1 MAEQTTH
8 LDPSPAVP
16 APRSDDD
23 SAATAVA
30 EDVVAPLSRLGV
42 ADVDRA
48 GGKGANLGEMLTA
61 GFPVPDGFVVLSGAF
76 RAAMSTADATG
87 ELERLNK
94 EALAAAR
101 LEASGSVSRLPLC
114 SHRLQDGVRRA
125 GLPAVLV
132 RAVADAYERLGHNQ
146 AVAVRS
152 SAVGEDSAE
161 TSYAGMNASFT
172 NVRGEPALGA
182 SIVECWASVFTP
194 RAVTYR
200 AEHGKTEL
208 PDIAVV
214 VQRMVSAEK
223 AGVAFTAD
231 PVSGRR
237 DRVVVEAAWGQ
248 GEVVVSGRVEPDT
261 YVLDPDGPRLIDS
274 HRGTQTAKI
283 VAAPGGGDRA
293 LPVAP
298 SQSGTVLGREE
309 AEAVA
314 ALALRV
320 QAHYGRPQ
328 DVEWVAS
335 GGELF
340 VVQTRPITTLPDAG
354 PAPTESRAAA
364 GEGALAGAGPATA
377 PVLRGLA
384 ASPGRASGRVRVLRS
399 PADGGR
405 LLNGEV
411 LVAPLTNPDWMPTVR
426 RAAALVTDTGGITC
440 HAAIVARE
448 LGVPAVVGTRSG
460 TQILKDGEEVTVDGT
475 TGQVLR
481 GHPAAAAQ
489 TTITPTAGPVAS
501 RPAASEPPPETV
513 ATGLY
518 VNLADAAKAPEAAAL
533 PVDGV
538 GLLRAE
544 LLLTGALKGRH
555 PSAMIAAG
563 ESEQVVFDLTES
575 VGAIA
580 RAFHPR
586 PVVYR
591 AADLRSNEFRGLEG
605 GEAYEPAEDNP
616 MIGYRGCYRYVH
628 DPSFFQLELAALAR
642 VRDQFP
648 GVGLMIPFV
657 RTRWELEACLALV
670 DDSPLGRQRGLRR
683 WVMAEVPSVA
693 YWLPEYIGLG
703 VDGVSIGSND
713 LTQLVLGVDRD
724 SADLAELFDEADPAV
739 LAVIDQVIATARRM
753 GIPSSL
759 CGQAPSRQ
767 PAFVEHLVRAG
778 ITSVSVEPAAV
789 AATHRALASAER
801 RVLLEAARRTGVG
814 GEGSR

>member
-1 MAEQTTH
+1 VE
-8 LDPSPAVP
+8 
-16 APRSDDD
+16 
-23 SAATAVA
+23 
-30 EDVVAPLSRLGV
+30 PLSRLRL
-42 ADVDRA
+42 ADVQRA
-48 GGKGANLGEMLTA
+48 GGKGANLGEMLGA

-76 RAAMSTADATG
+76 RAAMETAGVTK
-87 ELERLNK
+87 ELVRLNK

-101 LEASGSVSRLPLC
+101 HEAAGAAVSRLPLC
-114 SHRLQDGVRRA
+114 CRRLQDTVRQA
-125 GLPAVLV
+125 GLPADL
-132 RAVADAYERLGHNQ
+132 AGAITDAYQRLGADP

-152 SAVGEDSAE
+152 SAIGEDSAE

-172 NVRGEPALGA
+172 NVRGDPALVA
-182 SIVECWASVFTP
+182 SVVECWASAFTP

-200 AEHGKTEL
+200 AEHGKAEL

-214 VQRMVSAEK
+214 VQLMISAEK

-237 DRVVVEAAWGQ
+237 DRVLVEAAWGQ

-261 YVLDPDGPRLIDS
+261 YHLDPDGPRLISS
-274 HRGTQTAKI
+274 HRGMQTSKI

-293 LPVAP
+293 LPLAP
-298 SQSGTVLGREE
+298 SQSGTVLSQEE

-328 DVEWVAS
+328 DLEWVVS
-335 GGELF
+335 GADLF
-340 VVQTRPITTLPDAG
+340 VVQTRPITTLPEVM
-354 PAPTESRAAA
+354 PAATLS
-364 GEGALAGAGPATA
+364 GAGGTTAPESQPPTA

-384 ASPGRASGRVRVLRS
+384 ASPGRASGRVRVLHS
-399 PADGGR
+399 PAEGGR
-405 LLNGEV
+405 LRNGEV
-411 LVAPLTNPDWMPTVR
+411 LVAPLTNPDWMPAVR

-448 LGVPAVVGTRSG
+448 LGVPAVVGTRAG
-460 TQILKDGEEVTVDGT
+460 TRTLNDGDEVTVDGN
-475 TGQVLR
+475 TGQVWPGRLESAPR
-481 GHPAAAAQ
+481 APAAAVSVV
-489 TTITPTAGPVAS
+489 TTTGRASDEAPVEA
-501 RPAASEPPPETV
+501 V
-513 ATGLY
+513 ATGVY
-518 VNLADAAKAPEAAAL
+518 VNLADPGQASTVAGL

-544 LLLTGALKGRH
+544 LLLTRALKNRH
-555 PSAMIAAG
+555 PSALIAAG
-563 ESEQVVFDLTES
+563 EAEQVVTDLAAS
-575 VGAIA
+575 VADIA

-591 AADLRSNEFRGLEG
+591 TADLRSNEFRGLAG
-605 GEAYEPAEDNP
+605 GTEYEPVEDNP

-628 DPSFFQLELAALAR
+628 DPSFFRLELAALAR
-642 VRDQFP
+642 VREELP
-648 GVGLMIPFV
+648 GVALMIPFV

-693 YWLPEYIGLG
+693 YWLPQYIGLG

-739 LAVIDQVIATARRM
+739 LAVIDAVIATARRM
-753 GIPSSL
+753 GVPSSL
-759 CGQAPSRQ
+759 CGQAPSRR

-789 AATHRALASAER
+789 PAARRALAAAER
-801 RVLLEAARRTGVG
+801 RVLLEAARRG
-814 GEGSR
+814 GAGDAGSR

>member
-1 MAEQTTH
+1 MVDQTTH
-8 LDPSPAVP
+8 LDPSPPVP
-16 APRSDDD
+16 APRSDAAA
-23 SAATAVA
+23 SAPATADADTVQ
-30 EDVVAPLSRLGV
+30 PLARLGL
-42 ADVDRA
+42 ADVQRA
-48 GGKGANLGEMLTA
+48 GGKGANLGEMLGA

-76 RAAMSTADATG
+76 RAAMEAAGVTH
-87 ELERLNK
+87 ELLRLNK

-101 LEASGSVSRLPLC
+101 HDAAGATASRLPLC
-114 SHRLQDGVRRA
+114 CRHLQAVVGRA
-125 GLPAVLV
+125 GLPADVAA
-132 RAVADAYERLGHNQ
+132 AVGAAYQRLGADP

-152 SAVGEDSAE
+152 SAIGEDSAE

-172 NVRGEPALGA
+172 NVRGDPALAA
-182 SIVECWASVFTP
+182 SVVECWASAFTP
-194 RAVTYR
+194 RAITYR
-200 AEHGKTEL
+200 AEHARAEL

-214 VQRMVSAEK
+214 VQLMISAEK

-237 DRVVVEAAWGQ
+237 DRVLVEAAWGQ

-261 YVLDPDGPRLIDS
+261 YVVDPDGPRLVS
-274 HRGTQTAKI
+274 VRRGMQTSKI
-283 VAAPGGGDRA
+283 GAAPGGGDRA
-293 LPVAP
+293 LPLAP
-298 SQSGTVLGREE
+298 SQSGAVLSQEE
-309 AEAVA
+309 AETIA

-328 DVEWVAS
+328 DLEWVIS
-335 GGELF
+335 DGQLF
-340 VVQTRPITTLPDAG
+340 LVQTRPITTLSDADTG
-354 PAPTESRAAA
+354 PTSSAPEDAEHPATES
-364 GEGALAGAGPATA
+364 ATA

-384 ASPGRASGRVRVLRS
+384 ASPGRATGRVRVLHS
-399 PADGGR
+399 PAEGSR

-411 LVAPLTNPDWMPTVR
+411 LVAPLTNPDWMPAVR
-426 RAAALVTDTGGITC
+426 RAAALVTDTGGVTC

-460 TQILKDGEEVTVDGT
+460 TRSLHDGDEVTVDGS
-475 TGQVLR
+475 TGQIWS
-481 GHPAAAAQ
+481 GHLPAA
-489 TTITPTAGPVAS
+489 PPVAAS
-501 RPAASEPPPETV
+501 MTTAPAVLGTAPPAPEV
-513 ATGLY
+513 IATGLY
-518 VNLADAAKAPEAAAL
+518 VNLADAAQADAVAAL

-544 LLLTGALKGRH
+544 LLLTRALQNRH
-555 PSAMIAAG
+555 PSSLIAAG
-563 ESEQVVFDLTES
+563 ESEQVVTDLATS

-591 AADLRSNEFRGLEG
+591 AADLRSNEFRGLAG
-605 GEAYEPAEDNP
+605 GTEFEPVEDNP

-628 DPSFFQLELAALAR
+628 DPSFFRLELAALAR
-642 VRDQFP
+642 VREESP
-648 GVGLMIPFV
+648 AVALMIPFV
-657 RTRWELEACLALV
+657 RTRWELEACLDIV
-670 DDSPLGRQRGLRR
+670 DDSPLGNQRGLRR

-759 CGQAPSRQ
+759 CGQAPSQR
-767 PAFVEHLVRAG
+767 PAFVEHLVQAG
-778 ITSVSVEPAAV
+778 ISSVSVEPAAV
-789 AATHRALASAER
+789 PATRRALAAAER
-801 RVLLEAARRTGVG
+801 RVLLEAARRPT
-814 GEGSR
+814 SRD

>member
-1 MAEQTTH
+1 MTDQTVQ
-8 LDPSPAVP
+8 LAPESAVP
-16 APRSDDD
+16 APRTDG
-23 SAATAVA
+23 AAAEAVDVP
-30 EDVVAPLSRLGV
+30 DVVEALSGLRL
-42 ADVDRA
+42 ADADRA
-48 GGKGANLGEMLTA
+48 GGKGANLGEMLGA
-61 GFPVPDGFVVLSGAF
+61 GFPVPDGFVVLAGAF
-76 RAAMSTADATG
+76 RAALEAAGAVG
-87 ELERLNK
+87 EMTRLNR

-101 LEASGSVSRLPLC
+101 HDATGAALSRLPRC
-114 SHRLQDGVRRA
+114 CRQLQDTVRRVTMP
-125 GLPAVLV
+125 PAIE
-132 RAVADAYERLGHNQ
+132 DAIGKAYRLLGSDA

-161 TSYAGMNASFT
+161 TSYAGMNATFT
-172 NVRGEPALGA
+172 NVRGDIALTT
-182 SIVECWASVFTP
+182 SVIECWASAFTP

-200 AEHGKTEL
+200 AEKGKDEL

-214 VQRMVSAEK
+214 VQLMVAADK

-248 GEVVVSGRVEPDT
+248 GEVVVSGRAEPDT
-261 YVLDPDGPRLIDS
+261 YLLDAEGPRLLGS
-274 HRGTQTAKI
+274 HRGMQTTKI

-293 LPVAP
+293 LPIAP
-298 SQSGTVLGREE
+298 SQSGSVLSRQE
-309 AEAVA
+309 AESVA

-320 QAHYGRPQ
+320 QEHYGRPQ
-328 DVEWVAS
+328 DLEWVFS
-335 GGELF
+335 GTQLF
-340 VVQTRPITTLPDAG
+340 LVQTRPITTLSDGDTATRSSVG
-354 PAPTESRAAA
+354 APGDVPPHDHEPS
-364 GEGALAGAGPATA
+364 ELI
-377 PVLRGLA
+377 LRGLA

-399 PADGGR
+399 PAEGAN
-405 LLNGEV
+405 LLNGEI
-411 LVAPLTNPDWMPTVR
+411 LVAPLTNPDWMPAVR
-426 RAAALVTDTGGITC
+426 RAAALVTDTGGVTC

-460 TQILKDGEEVTVDGT
+460 TRTLHDGDEVTVDGN
-475 TGQVLR
+475 TGQVWTGR
-481 GHPAAAAQ
+481 STAAPGPAL
-489 TTITPTAGPVAS
+489 
-501 RPAASEPPPETV
+501 RPAPAPLVLERTAQPSPETV

-518 VNLADAAKAPEAAAL
+518 VNLADAEHASSVAAL

-544 LLLTGALKGRH
+544 LLLTRALSGSH
-555 PSAMIAAG
+555 PSALIAAG
-563 ESEQVVFDLTES
+563 ESERVVTDLADGVRVFAE
-575 VGAIA
+575 
-580 RAFHPR
+580 AFHPR

-591 AADLRSNEFRGLEG
+591 AADLRSNEFRGLTG
-605 GEAYEPAEDNP
+605 GEEHEPVEDNP

-628 DPSFFQLELAALAR
+628 DPSFFRLELAALAR
-642 VRDQFP
+642 VREEFP
-648 GVGLMIPFV
+648 GLALMIPFV
-657 RTRWELEACLALV
+657 RTKWELEACLALV

-739 LAVIDQVIATARRM
+739 LSVIDQVIATARRM

-759 CGQAPSRQ
+759 CGQAPSQRPQ
-767 PAFVEHLVRAG
+767 FVEHLVRAG

-789 AATHRALASAER
+789 PATRHALAAAER
-801 RVLLEAARRTGVG
+801 RLLLEAARRQPSP
-814 GEGSR
+814 E

>member
-1 MAEQTTH
+1 MPEQTVNR
-8 LDPSPAVP
+8 PPGASVP
-16 APRSDDD
+16 APRTDTPADGSSSDLL
-23 SAATAVA
+23 
-30 EDVVAPLSRLGV
+30 EPLSRLRLV
-42 ADVDRA
+42 DADRA
-48 GGKGANLGEMLTA
+48 GGKGANLGEMLAA

-76 RAAMSTADATG
+76 RAAMAAADAIG
-87 ELERLNK
+87 ELVRLNK

-101 LEASGSVSRLPLC
+101 HEAGGAAVSRLPLC
-114 SHRLQDGVRRA
+114 CRRVQDTVRQA
-125 GLPAVLV
+125 GLQ
-132 RAVADAYERLGHNQ
+132 ADIAQAIALAYRRLGQDQ

-161 TSYAGMNASFT
+161 TSYAGMNATFT
-172 NVRGEPALGA
+172 NVRGDPALEA
-182 SIVECWASVFTP
+182 SIVECWASAFTP

-200 AEHGKTEL
+200 VEHGKVEL
-208 PDIAVV
+208 PDLAVV
-214 VQRMVSAEK
+214 VQRMISAEK

-261 YVLDPDGPRLIDS
+261 YVLDAQGPRLIES
-274 HRGTQTAKI
+274 HRGAQTTKI

-293 LPVAP
+293 IPLGPG
-298 SQSGTVLGREE
+298 QSGAVLSQDE
-309 AEAVA
+309 AVAVA
-314 ALALRV
+314 ALALRA
-320 QAHYGRPQ
+320 QTHYGRPQ
-328 DVEWVAS
+328 DMEWVVS

-340 VVQTRPITTLPDAG
+340 VVQTRPITTLPEAAPAATRPG
-354 PAPTESRAAA
+354 AATGGTVPGAAPTTV
-364 GEGALAGAGPATA
+364 PI
-377 PVLRGLA
+377 LRGLA
-384 ASPGRASGRVRVLRS
+384 ASPGRASGRVRVLHS
-399 PADGGR
+399 PAEGGR
-405 LLNGEV
+405 LLNGEI

-460 TQILKDGEEVTVDGT
+460 TQTLEDGDEVTVDGT
-475 TGQVLR
+475 TGQVLPGR
-481 GHPAAAAQ
+481 PVAAAPTSTAPTPRQ
-489 TTITPTAGPVAS
+489 VSSGPTAHEVPS
-501 RPAASEPPPETV
+501 ETV

-518 VNLADAAKAPEAAAL
+518 VNLADAAQAADVAAL

-544 LLLTGALKGRH
+544 LLLTGALRGRH
-555 PSAMIAAG
+555 PSALIAAG
-563 ESEQVVFDLTES
+563 ESGQVVTDLADS

-580 RAFHPR
+580 GAFHPR

-591 AADLRSNEFRGLEG
+591 TADLRSNEFRGLAG
-605 GEAYEPAEDNP
+605 GEEYEPAEDNP

-628 DPSFFQLELAALAR
+628 DPSFFRLELAALAR

-648 GVGLMIPFV
+648 GVALMIPFV

-759 CGQAPSRQ
+759 CGQAPSRR

-789 AATHRALASAER
+789 AATRRALGAAER
-801 RVLLEAARRTGVG
+801 RVLLEAARRPVSPG
-814 GEGSR
+814 

>member
-1 MAEQTTH
+1 MADQTTH
-8 LDPSPAVP
+8 RAPGPPVP
-16 APRSDDD
+16 APRSDDR
-23 SAATAVA
+23 SATGEVTPAMV
-30 EDVVAPLSRLGV
+30 EPLSRLHIT
-42 ADVDRA
+42 DVDRA
-48 GGKGANLGEMLTA
+48 GGKGANLGEMLGA
-61 GFPVPDGFVVLSGAF
+61 GFPVPDGFVVLAGGF
-76 RAAMSTADATG
+76 RAAMETAGVTN
-87 ELERLNK
+87 ELAGLNG

-101 LEASGSVSRLPLC
+101 HDATETRGSRLALC
-114 SHRLQDGVRRA
+114 SRRLQDTVRRA
-125 GLPAVLV
+125 GMPTDMAE
-132 RAVADAYERLGHNQ
+132 AVALAYRQLGVDPP
-146 AVAVRS
+146 VAVRS

-172 NVRGEPALGA
+172 NVRGSDALVA
-182 SIVECWASVFTP
+182 SVVECWASAFTP

-200 AEHGKTEL
+200 AEQGKAEL

-214 VQRMVSAEK
+214 VQLMVAAEK

-248 GEVVVSGRVEPDT
+248 GEVVVSGRAEPDT
-261 YVLDPDGPRLIDS
+261 YVLDTVGPRLLEVR
-274 HRGTQTAKI
+274 RGMQTTKI
-283 VAAPGGGDRA
+283 VAAPGGGDRS

-298 SQSGTVLGREE
+298 SQSGTVLGRKE

-328 DVEWVAS
+328 DMEWVVS
-335 GGELF
+335 DDQLYL
-340 VVQTRPITTLPDAG
+340 VQTRPITALPDAV
-354 PAPTESRAAA
+354 AAA
-364 GEGALAGAGPATA
+364 SPTAAAPARGTPAGAEPHAA
-377 PVLRGLA
+377 PVLRGLG
-384 ASPGRASGRVRVLRS
+384 ASPGRASGRVRVLHS
-399 PADGGR
+399 PAEGDR

-411 LVAPLTNPDWMPTVR
+411 LVAPLTNPDWMPAVR
-426 RAAALVTDTGGITC
+426 RASALVTDTGGVTC

-448 LGVPAVVGTRSG
+448 LGVPAVVGTRAG
-460 TQILKDGEEVTVDGT
+460 THTLREGQEVTVDGN
-475 TGQVLR
+475 TGQIWAGLLPDVPAV
-481 GHPAAAAQ
+481 GGSSVSAAMVAGPAA
-489 TTITPTAGPVAS
+489 
-501 RPAASEPPPETV
+501 PETI

-518 VNLADAAKAPEAAAL
+518 VNLADAGQAAAVAAL

-544 LLLTGALKGRH
+544 LLLTRALKNRH
-555 PSAMIAAG
+555 PSALIAAG
-563 ESEQVVFDLTES
+563 ESEQVVTDLADS

-591 AADLRSNEFRGLEG
+591 TADLRSNEFRGLAG
-605 GEAYEPAEDNP
+605 GADYEPAEDNP

-628 DPSFFQLELAALAR
+628 DPSFFRLELAALAR
-642 VRDQFP
+642 VREESP
-648 GVGLMIPFV
+648 GVALMIPFV
-657 RTRWELEACLALV
+657 RTRWELEACLDIV
-670 DDSPLGRQRGLRR
+670 DDSPLGHQRGLRR

-739 LAVIDQVIATARRM
+739 LAVIEQVIGTARRM

-759 CGQAPSRQ
+759 CGQAPSRN
-767 PAFVEHLVRAG
+767 PRFVEHLVRAG

-789 AATHRALASAER
+789 PATRRALAAAER
-801 RVLLEAARRTGVG
+801 RVLLEAARRPG
-814 GEGSR
+814 GQA

>member
-1 MAEQTTH
+1 ME
-8 LDPSPAVP
+8 
-16 APRSDDD
+16 
-23 SAATAVA
+23 
-30 EDVVAPLSRLGV
+30 PLSHLRL

-48 GGKGANLGEMLTA
+48 GGKGANLGELLSA
-61 GFPVPDGFVVLSGAF
+61 GFPVPDGFVVVSAAFRTAMEASGAD
-76 RAAMSTADATG
+76 T
-87 ELERLNK
+87 ELVRLNK

-101 LEASGSVSRLPLC
+101 HEASGARTSRLPLC
-114 SHRLQDGVRRA
+114 CRRLQETVRRA
-125 GLPAVLV
+125 GLPADMAESVSS
-132 RAVADAYERLGHNQ
+132 AYQRLG
-146 AVAVRS
+146 AEPRVAVRS

-161 TSYAGMNASFT
+161 TSYAGMNATFT
-172 NVRGEPALGA
+172 NVRGDPALTT
-182 SIVECWASVFTP
+182 SIVECWASAFTS

-200 AEHGKTEL
+200 AENGKAEL

-214 VQRMVSAEK
+214 VQLMVDAEK

-248 GEVVVSGRVEPDT
+248 GEVVVSGRVEPDS
-261 YVLDPDGPRLIDS
+261 YVLDPDGPRLISS

-293 LPVAP
+293 VPLAP
-298 SQSGTVLGREE
+298 SQSGAVLSQEE

-328 DVEWVAS
+328 DLEWVFS
-335 GGELF
+335 DEDLF
-340 VVQTRPITTLPDAG
+340 VVQTRPITTLPDEA
-354 PAPTESRAAA
+354 PAVTGSAA
-364 GEGALAGAGPATA
+364 GTGGSTIRSQPPAA
-377 PVLRGLA
+377 PILRGLA
-384 ASPGRASGRVRVLRS
+384 GSPGQASGRVRVLHS
-399 PADGGR
+399 PSEGGR
-405 LLNGEV
+405 MLNGEV
-411 LVAPLTNPDWMPTVR
+411 LVAPLTNPDWMPAVR
-426 RAAALVTDTGGITC
+426 RAAALVTDTGGVTC

-448 LGVPAVVGTRSG
+448 LGVPAVVGTRAG
-460 TQILKDGEEVTVDGT
+460 TRTLEDGDEVTVDGT
-475 TGQVLR
+475 TGQVWSGR
-481 GHPAAAAQ
+481 REMMPPASSVTVAGRAPAVPLADG
-489 TTITPTAGPVAS
+489 TPY
-501 RPAASEPPPETV
+501 ETV
-513 ATGLY
+513 ATGVH
-518 VNLADAAKAPEAAAL
+518 VNLSDPDQASAVAEL

-544 LLLTGALKGRH
+544 LLLTHALENRH
-555 PSAMIAAG
+555 PSALIAAG
-563 ESEQVVFDLTES
+563 ESEQVVTDLTGS

-591 AADLRSNEFRGLEG
+591 AADLRSNEFRGLAG
-605 GEAYEPAEDNP
+605 GTEYEPVEGNP

-628 DPSFFQLELAALAR
+628 DPSFFRLELEALAR
-642 VRDQFP
+642 VRAEFP

-657 RTRWELEACLALV
+657 RTKWELEACLALV

-693 YWLPEYIGLG
+693 HWLPEYIGLG

-724 SADLAELFDEADPAV
+724 SAELAELFDEADPAV
-739 LAVIDQVIATARRM
+739 LAVIDLVISTARRM

-759 CGQAPSRQ
+759 CGQAPSRR

-778 ITSVSVEPAAV
+778 ITSVSVEPTAV
-789 AATHRALASAER
+789 PATRRALAAAER
-801 RVLLEAARRTGVG
+801 RVLLEAARADDLAR
-814 GEGSR
+814 